1 LPRLAAAMLL
11 ATALLCA
18 GAAGAEPLRGRV
30 SVIDGDTLEMHGQR
44 IRLFGI
50 DAPESGQRC
59 SQADGRQWRCG
70 REAAF
75 ALDGLVQGHTVTC
88 VGRDS
93 DRWGRIIAV
102 CDIEGVDLGQQ
113 MVESGWAIASSI
125 RSSMLAPPH
134 GLAATAVDFFGS
146 GVTVA
151 ALGTS
156 SENSS
161 SSSPNPRS
169 GSSSGSKSS
178 IGSVGTS
185 SSLAA

>member
-1 LPRLAAAMLL
+1 MPRLAAAMLL

-30 SVIDGDTLEMHGQR
+30 SVIDGDTMEMHGQR

-59 SQADGRQWRCG
+59 SQVDGRQWRCG

-88 VGRDS
+88 VGRDI

-102 CDIEGVDLGQQ
+102 CDIDGVDLGQR
-113 MVESGWAIASSI
+113 MVESGWAIAYRRYSRDYAPAEDRA
-125 RSSMLAPPH
+125 RSSAR
-134 GLAATAVDFFGS
+134 GIW
-146 GVTVA
+146 
-151 ALGTS
+151 
-156 SENSS
+156 
-161 SSSPNPRS
+161 S
-169 GSSSGSKSS
+169 GSFEDAGHWRQK
-178 IGSVGTS
+178 
-185 SSLAA
+185 